1 MLNTEHVWRHDRLA
15 IGVWDLRSFRR
26 PLKTAHYFSVATT
39 GPTDRFLLVK
49 PVDVTEVN
57 LIRRIVDGSA
67 QEFENLLG
75 GLVAGQSEVGI
86 DLAVIRSR
94 GGVGFC
100 RHSRFPKRSGKPL
113 RLRGG

>member
-1 MLNTEHVWRHDRLA
+1 MKPKVLRASVIATPADETEASCATAQLA
-15 IGVWDLRSFRR
+15 SN
-26 PLKTAHYFSVATT
+26 
-39 GPTDRFLLVK
+39 
-49 PVDVTEVN
+49 DVTEVN

-94 GGVGFC
+94 GGVGFR
-100 RHSRFPKRSGKPL
+100 RHSRFPKRSGKPS

>member
-1 MLNTEHVWRHDRLA
+1 M
-15 IGVWDLRSFRR
+15 RS
-26 PLKTAHYFSVATT
+26 
-39 GPTDRFLLVK
+39 
-49 PVDVTEVN
+49 VDVTEVN

-67 QEFENLLG
+67 QEIENLLG
-75 GLVAGQSEVGI
+75 GLVVGQSEVGI

-113 RLRGG
+113 RLRAG